1 MNEQLEQ
8 SPLVQFMEYMESKLS
23 QKEYREF
30 RDKVQ
35 TELLDR
41 APVVAII
48 GKAGV
53 GKTTTINNLFD
64 VDDFVAE
71 VLSFEQKGH
80 IGDVR
85 RGTTKAIRK
94 RFDLKIGIGLDII
107 DLPGLGDDIRKD
119 KEFEEI
125 YRQILPQCDII
136 LYVLKADNRTLGEDE
151 RILQNIVLPSCD
163 KKKIIIAVNQVDIL
177 GENEGLHWDTR
188 INLPDERQEELIKI
202 KQKDIAAMF
211 SEDLDVDEDKIVCYS
226 AVKRYNLL
234 ELLHSIVK
242 TTPLGFIFGILGLM
256 PRNWLDDAEPE
267 WREKAEKIKGLSR
280 T

>member
-23 QKEYREF
+23 PKEYQEF

-107 DLPGLGDDIRKD
+107 DLPGLGDDIRRD

-125 YRQILPQCDII
+125 YRQILPQCDIV

-188 INLPDERQEELIKI
+188 INLPDERQEELIKM
-202 KQKDIAAMF
+202 KQKDIATMF
-211 SEDLDVDEDKIVCYS
+211 SEDLDVEADKIVCYS
-226 AVKRYNLL
+226 AIKRYHLL

-242 TTPLGFIFGILGLM
+242 TTPLGFIFGLLGLM
-256 PRNWLDDAEPE
+256 PTDWKVLAERKDLIE
-267 WREKAEKIKGLSR
+267 MAERL
-280 T
+280 